1 MRAVRRRIASG
12 LVAKAAASALV
23 LSAGVLSGC
32 GVLTTSPAAGTFKPR
47 NRGVLTVVTSDVP
60 EPGFW
65 VGTIAHPTGG
75 FEYELARDLAV
86 RFGLKSVHIRIEQ
99 FNRVVDG
106 KLGDADLALD
116 LITPTSQRE
125 QNLDFSAA
133 YLTDPPAVV
142 VRSGTDMRDLATAQG
157 VRWGAITSTTFVGD
171 IRSLVDPNSPVR
183 IYDQQA
189 DMLAALADGRI
200 DAVLMDLPL
209 AVAMADRSNGK
220 LTVVAQLPVAE
231 DIAAALPKGSGNR
244 QAVDS
249 AMRAF
254 TATGI
259 IDQLL
264 KKWVG
269 PAAANADKAIPLLHT
284 TRR

>member
-12 LVAKAAASALV
+12 LAVKAAACALA

-32 GVLTTSPAAGTFKPR
+32 GVLTTSPAAGRFKPR
-47 NRGVLTVVTSDVP
+47 NPGMLTVVTSDVP
-60 EPGFW
+60 TPGFW
-65 VGTIAHPTGG
+65 EGTLAHPTGG
-75 FEYELARDLAV
+75 FEYELARDLAA
-86 RFGLKSVHIRIEQ
+86 RFGLKSVRIRIEQ
-99 FNRVVDG
+99 FNQVVDG
-106 KLGDADLALD
+106 NLADGDLALD

-125 QNLDFSAA
+125 QKLDFSAA

-142 VRSGTDMRDLATAQG
+142 VRSDINVPDLATAQG
-157 VRWGAITSTTFVGD
+157 LRWGAITSTTFVHD
-171 IRSLVDPNSPVR
+171 IRSLVDPDSPVR
-183 IYDQQA
+183 IYDQQG

-220 LTVVAQLPVAE
+220 LKVVAQLPVSE

-254 TATGI
+254 NAAGI

-264 KKWVG
+264 NRWVG
-269 PAAANADKAIPLLHT
+269 SAAANADKAIPLLHT